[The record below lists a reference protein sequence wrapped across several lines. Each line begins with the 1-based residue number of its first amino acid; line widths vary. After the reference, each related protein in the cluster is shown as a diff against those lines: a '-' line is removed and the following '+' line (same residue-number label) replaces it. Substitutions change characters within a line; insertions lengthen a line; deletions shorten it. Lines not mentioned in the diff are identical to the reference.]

1 MGLGLYVTYKNGKN
15 KLIYLGEIIERKVR
29 KIYEFKKVKN
39 SKRKCLYTEL
49 TKEQKE
55 AIDKFYLENY
65 GEKIPYNWH
74 QLYTSFT
81 GNFDEKYFPEF
92 LYIPLL
98 ERFGIQVDINM
109 R

>member
-55 AIDKFYLENY
+55 AIDKFYFTILHFFKLINFSDLTF
-65 GEKIPYNWH
+65 YN
-74 QLYTSFT
+74 
-81 GNFDEKYFPEF
+81 FP
-92 LYIPLL
+92 
-98 ERFGIQVDINM
+98 
-109 R
+109 